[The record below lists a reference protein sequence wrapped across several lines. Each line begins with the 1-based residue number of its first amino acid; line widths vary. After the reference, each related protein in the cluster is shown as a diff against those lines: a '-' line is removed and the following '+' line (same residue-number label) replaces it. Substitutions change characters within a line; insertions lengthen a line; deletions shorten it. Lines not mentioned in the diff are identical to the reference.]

1 MVEAVGPS
9 RVHLDIIGQPLATRD
24 VLEDALRDRT
34 AAYVSHADEQDT
46 YHIHDFRAW
55 VVGDQQ
61 AVKAVGREARLVSS
75 THRNKEEQMAE
86 VRRVGMLTGGGDAP
100 GLNGVIRAVTTKCV
114 EDYGY
119 EVVGLKRGWKALLEP
134 ESDTVMEL
142 SADDVRYI
150 LQEGGTILG
159 SSRTNPYKKEGDPEK
174 AVKQMEEFGVDAL
187 VAIGGDD
194 TLGVAK
200 RLYDDFG
207 VQVIGC
213 PKTIDNDLSATD
225 TTFGYDTAVSIATD
239 AIDKLRTTAKS
250 HERVIVVE
258 VMGRHAGWITW
269 GAGLASAANVT
280 LIPEVEP
287 DLDQIAD
294 IFKKRAEN
302 GEKWGLVAVSE
313 GVVLSE
319 DYITQNAETDEFGHV
334 RLGGIAETLAG
345 EIEERTGIET
355 RHVVL
360 GHLQRGGTP
369 TAFDRILSTRYG
381 LRAAEAVKNSEWGR
395 MVALRGND
403 IVTVPLE
410 EATEET
416 KTVPEDFYKAVET
429 FFG

>member
-1 MVEAVGPS
+1 M
-9 RVHLDIIGQPLATRD
+9 
-24 VLEDALRDRT
+24 
-34 AAYVSHADEQDT
+34 AD
-46 YHIHDFRAW
+46 
-55 VVGDQQ
+55 
-61 AVKAVGREARLVSS
+61 
-75 THRNKEEQMAE
+75 
-86 VRRVGMLTGGGDAP
+86 VRRVGILTGGGDAP
-100 GLNGVIRAVTTKCV
+100 GLNGVIRAVTTRCDN
-114 EDYGY
+114 DYGY
-119 EVVGLKRGWKALLEP
+119 EVHGLKRGWKALLDP
-134 ESDTVMEL
+134 EDDTVMPL
-142 SADDVRYI
+142 TADSVRYI

-159 SSRTNPYKKEGDPEK
+159 SSRTNPYKNEGDAEK
-174 AVKQMEEFGVDAL
+174 VVKQMEDFGIDAL

-207 VQVIGC
+207 VQVVGC

-225 TTFGYDTAVSIATD
+225 TTFGYDTAVSIATE
-239 AIDKLRTTAKS
+239 AIDRLRTTAKS
-250 HERVIVVE
+250 HERVVVVE

-294 IFKKRAEN
+294 IFEKRAAR

-313 GVVLSE
+313 GVTLSE
-319 DYITQNAETDEFGHV
+319 EFTTQNADTDEFGHV

-345 EIEERTGIET
+345 EIEKRTGIET

-369 TAFDRILSTRYG
+369 TAYDRILSTRYG
-381 LRAAEAVKNSEWGR
+381 LRAAEAVRNGEWGK

-403 IVTVPLE
+403 IVTVDLS
-410 EATEET
+410 EATDET
-416 KTVPEDFYKAVET
+416 KTVPDDLYKVVET

>member
-1 MVEAVGPS
+1 
-9 RVHLDIIGQPLATRD
+9 
-24 VLEDALRDRT
+24 
-34 AAYVSHADEQDT
+34 
-46 YHIHDFRAW
+46 
-55 VVGDQQ
+55 
-61 AVKAVGREARLVSS
+61 
-75 THRNKEEQMAE
+75 MAE

-100 GLNGVIRAVTTKCV
+100 GLNGVIRAVTMKSI

-119 EVVGLKRGWKALLEP
+119 EVAGIKRGWRGLLVP
-134 ESDTVMEL
+134 ESDSLMEL
-142 SADDVRYI
+142 GVGDVRYI

-159 SSRTNPYKKEGDPEK
+159 SSRTNPYKNEGDAEK
-174 AVKQMEEFGVDAL
+174 VVKQMEEFGIDAL

-200 RLYDDFG
+200 RLHDDFG
-207 VQVIGC
+207 VQVVGC

-225 TTFGYDTAVSIATD
+225 TTFGYDTAVSIATE
-239 AIDKLRTTAKS
+239 AIDRLRTTAKS
-250 HERVIVVE
+250 HERVVVVE

-287 DLDQIAD
+287 DLDEITS
-294 IFKKRAEN
+294 IFKQRAEN

-319 DYITQNAETDEFGHV
+319 DYITQSASRDEFGHV
-334 RLGGIAETLAG
+334 QLGGIAETLAK

-369 TAFDRILSTRYG
+369 TAYDRILSTRYG
-381 LRAAEAVKNSEWGR
+381 LRAAEAVKNGEWGR
-395 MVALRGND
+395 MVALRGSD
-403 IVTVPLE
+403 VVTVSLD
-410 EATEET
+410 EATAET
-416 KTVPEDFYKAVET
+416 KTVPEDLYNDART

>member
-1 MVEAVGPS
+1 
-9 RVHLDIIGQPLATRD
+9 
-24 VLEDALRDRT
+24 
-34 AAYVSHADEQDT
+34 
-46 YHIHDFRAW
+46 
-55 VVGDQQ
+55 
-61 AVKAVGREARLVSS
+61 
-75 THRNKEEQMAE
+75 MAE

-119 EVVGLKRGWKALLEP
+119 EVVGLKRGWKSLLDPEP
-134 ESDTVMEL
+134 DTVMPL
-142 SADDVRYI
+142 GVDDVRYI

-159 SSRTNPYKKEGDPEK
+159 SSRTNPYKNEGDAEK
-174 AVKQMEEFGVDAL
+174 VVRQMEDFGVDAL

-207 VQVIGC
+207 VQVVGC

-269 GAGLASAANVT
+269 GAGLASAADVT

-287 DLDQIAD
+287 DLDRIAN
-294 IFKKRAEN
+294 IFKKRAEK

-319 DYITQNAETDEFGHV
+319 EYITQNAETDEFGHV

-381 LRAAEAVKNSEWGR
+381 LRAAEAVKGGEWGQ
-395 MVALRGND
+395 MVALRGNE
-403 IVTVPLE
+403 IVTVDLS

-416 KTVPEDFYKAVET
+416 KTVPEDFYKVIET

>member
-1 MVEAVGPS
+1 
-9 RVHLDIIGQPLATRD
+9 
-24 VLEDALRDRT
+24 
-34 AAYVSHADEQDT
+34 
-46 YHIHDFRAW
+46 
-55 VVGDQQ
+55 
-61 AVKAVGREARLVSS
+61 
-75 THRNKEEQMAE
+75 MAE

-100 GLNGVIRAVTTKCV
+100 GLNGVIRAVTMKSI

-119 EVVGLKRGWKALLEP
+119 EVSGIKRGWLGLLDPQGDSIQELT
-134 ESDTVMEL
+134 SDR
-142 SADDVRYI
+142 VRYI
-150 LQEGGTILG
+150 LEEGGTMLG
-159 SSRTNPYKKEGDPEK
+159 SSRTNPYKNEGDAEK
-174 AVKQMEEFGVDAL
+174 VVENMKELGIDAL

-207 VQVIGC
+207 VQVVGC

-250 HERVIVVE
+250 HERVVVVE

-269 GAGLASAANVT
+269 GAGLASGANVT

-287 DLDQIAD
+287 DLDYIENL
-294 IFKKRAEN
+294 FKARAEK

-313 GVVLSE
+313 GVTLQE
-319 DYITQNAETDEFGHV
+319 DFVTQSAERDEFGHV
-334 RLGGIAETLAG
+334 QLGGIGESLAK
-345 EIEERTGIET
+345 EIESRTGIET

-369 TAFDRILSTRYG
+369 TANDRILSTRYG
-381 LRAAEAVKNSEWGR
+381 LRAAEAIKNGEWGQ

-403 IVTVPLE
+403 VVTVSLS
-410 EATEET
+410 EATDET
-416 KTVPEDFYKAVET
+416 KTVPEDLYKAAET

>member
-1 MVEAVGPS
+1 
-9 RVHLDIIGQPLATRD
+9 
-24 VLEDALRDRT
+24 
-34 AAYVSHADEQDT
+34 
-46 YHIHDFRAW
+46 
-55 VVGDQQ
+55 
-61 AVKAVGREARLVSS
+61 
-75 THRNKEEQMAE
+75 MAE

-100 GLNGVIRAVTTKCV
+100 GLNGVIRAVTMRCI

-119 EVVGLKRGWKALLEP
+119 EVSGIKRGWKGLLSPEP
-134 ESDTVMEL
+134 DSLMEL
-142 SADDVRYI
+142 GVDSVRYI

-159 SSRTNPYKKEGDPEK
+159 SSRTNPYKNEGDPEK
-174 AVKQMEEFGVDAL
+174 VVDQMKEFGIDAL

-200 RLYDDFG
+200 RLHDDFG
-207 VQVIGC
+207 VQVVGC
-213 PKTIDNDLSATD
+213 PQTIDNDLSATD
-225 TTFGYDTAVSIATD
+225 TTFGFDTAVSIATD

-250 HERVIVVE
+250 HERVVVVE

-287 DLDQIAD
+287 DLDKIAN
-294 IFKKRAEN
+294 IFTKRADN

-313 GVVLSE
+313 GVTLSE
-319 DYITQNAETDEFGHV
+319 EYMTQNAERDEFGHV
-334 RLGGIAETLAG
+334 RLGGIAETLAK
-345 EIEERTGIET
+345 EIESRTGIET

-381 LRAAEAVKNSEWGR
+381 LRAAEAIKNGEWGK

-403 IVTVPLE
+403 IVTVSLD
-410 EATEET
+410 EATAET
-416 KTVPEDFYKAVET
+416 KTVPEDFYKVVET

>member
-1 MVEAVGPS
+1 
-9 RVHLDIIGQPLATRD
+9 
-24 VLEDALRDRT
+24 
-34 AAYVSHADEQDT
+34 
-46 YHIHDFRAW
+46 
-55 VVGDQQ
+55 
-61 AVKAVGREARLVSS
+61 
-75 THRNKEEQMAE
+75 MAE
-86 VRRVGMLTGGGDAP
+86 VKKVGILTGGGDAP
-100 GLNGVIRAVTTKCV
+100 GLNGVIRAVTMKCI

-119 EVVGLKRGWKALLEP
+119 EVVGIKRGWKGLLSP
-134 ESDTVMEL
+134 EDDSLIDLGVE
-142 SADDVRYI
+142 DVRYI

-159 SSRTNPYKKEGDPEK
+159 SSRTNPYKNEGDAEK
-174 AVKQMEEFGVDAL
+174 VVENMKEFGIDAL

-200 RLYDDFG
+200 RLHDDFD

-250 HERVIVVE
+250 HERVVVVE

-269 GAGLASAANVT
+269 GAGVASAANVT

-287 DLDQIAD
+287 DMDAIAD
-294 IFKKRAEN
+294 LFKKRAEN

-313 GVVLSE
+313 GVVLS
-319 DYITQNAETDEFGHV
+319 DDFITQSAERDEFGHV
-334 RLGGIAETLAG
+334 QLGGIGETLAG

-381 LRAAEAVKNSEWGR
+381 LKAAEAIKNGEWGS
-395 MVALRGND
+395 MVALRGD
-403 IVTVPLE
+403 EIVTVSLS

-416 KTVPEDFYKAVET
+416 KTVSDKLYEDART

>member
-1 MVEAVGPS
+1 
-9 RVHLDIIGQPLATRD
+9 
-24 VLEDALRDRT
+24 
-34 AAYVSHADEQDT
+34 
-46 YHIHDFRAW
+46 
-55 VVGDQQ
+55 
-61 AVKAVGREARLVSS
+61 
-75 THRNKEEQMAE
+75 MAE

-100 GLNGVIRAVTTKCV
+100 GLNGVIRAVTMKSI

-119 EVVGLKRGWKALLEP
+119 EVSGIKRGWLGLLDPQGDSIQELT
-134 ESDTVMEL
+134 SDR
-142 SADDVRYI
+142 VRYI
-150 LQEGGTILG
+150 IEEGGTMLG
-159 SSRTNPYKKEGDPEK
+159 SSRTNPYKNEGDAEK
-174 AVKQMEEFGVDAL
+174 VVNNMKELGIDAL

-207 VQVIGC
+207 VQVVGC

-250 HERVIVVE
+250 HERVVVVE

-269 GAGLASAANVT
+269 GAGLASGANVT

-287 DLDQIAD
+287 DLDYIENL
-294 IFKKRAEN
+294 FKTRAEK

-313 GVVLSE
+313 GVTLQE
-319 DYITQNAETDEFGHV
+319 DFVTQTAERDEFGHV
-334 RLGGIAETLAG
+334 QLGGIGESLAK
-345 EIEERTGIET
+345 EIESRTGIET

-369 TAFDRILSTRYG
+369 TANDRILSTRYG
-381 LRAAEAVKNSEWGR
+381 LRAAEAIKNGEWGQ

-403 IVTVPLE
+403 VVTVSLA
-410 EATEET
+410 EATDET
-416 KTVPEDFYKAVET
+416 KTVPEDLYKAAET

>member
-1 MVEAVGPS
+1 
-9 RVHLDIIGQPLATRD
+9 
-24 VLEDALRDRT
+24 
-34 AAYVSHADEQDT
+34 
-46 YHIHDFRAW
+46 
-55 VVGDQQ
+55 
-61 AVKAVGREARLVSS
+61 
-75 THRNKEEQMAE
+75 MAE

-100 GLNGVIRAVTTKCV
+100 GLNGVIRAVTMRSI

-119 EVVGLKRGWKALLEP
+119 AVSGIRRGWAGLLSP
-134 ESDTVMEL
+134 QDDSVVDLKV
-142 SADDVRYI
+142 DDVRYI
-150 LQEGGTILG
+150 LQEGGTVLL
-159 SSRTNPYKKEGDPEK
+159 SSRTNPYKNEGDAEK
-174 AVKQMEEFGVDAL
+174 VVNQMREFGIDAL

-200 RLYDDFG
+200 RLHEDFG
-207 VQVIGC
+207 TQVVGC
-213 PKTIDNDLSATD
+213 PKTIDNDLSGTD

-258 VMGRHAGWITW
+258 VMGRHAGWITY

-294 IFKKRAEN
+294 LFKERAER
-302 GEKWGLVAVSE
+302 GERWGLVAVSE
-313 GVVLSE
+313 GVTLSE
-319 DYITQNAETDEFGHV
+319 DFITQNAERDEFGHV

-345 EIEERTGIET
+345 ELKERTGIDT

-369 TAFDRILSTRYG
+369 TAYDRILSTRYG
-381 LRAAEAVKNSEWGR
+381 LRAAEAVKNGEWGQ
-395 MVALRGND
+395 MVALRGD
-403 IVTVPLE
+403 EVVTVSLA
-410 EATEET
+410 EATGET
-416 KTVPEDFYKAVET
+416 KTVPDALYKDIQT

>member
-1 MVEAVGPS
+1 
-9 RVHLDIIGQPLATRD
+9 
-24 VLEDALRDRT
+24 
-34 AAYVSHADEQDT
+34 
-46 YHIHDFRAW
+46 
-55 VVGDQQ
+55 
-61 AVKAVGREARLVSS
+61 
-75 THRNKEEQMAE
+75 MAE

-100 GLNGVIRAVTTKCV
+100 GLNGVIRAVTMRCI

-119 EVVGLKRGWKALLEP
+119 DVVGLKRGWKSLLSP
-134 ESDTVMEL
+134 ESDTVMPL
-142 SADDVRYI
+142 GVGDVRYI

-159 SSRTNPYKKEGDPEK
+159 SSRTNPYKNEGDAQK
-174 AVKQMEEFGVDAL
+174 VVDQMQEFGVDAL

-194 TLGVAK
+194 TLGVAR
-200 RLYDDFG
+200 RLHEDFG
-207 VQVIGC
+207 TQVIGC

-225 TTFGYDTAVSIATD
+225 TTFGFDTAVSIATD

-250 HERVIVVE
+250 HERVVVVE

-287 DLDQIAD
+287 DLDQIAN
-294 IFKKRAEN
+294 IFKERAEN

-313 GVVLSE
+313 GVTLSE
-319 DYITQNAETDEFGHV
+319 EFMTQTAERDEFGHV
-334 RLGGIAETLAG
+334 RLGGIAETLAK
-345 EIEERTGIET
+345 EIENRTGIET

-381 LRAAEAVKNSEWGR
+381 LRAAEAVKNGEWGK

-403 IVTVPLE
+403 IVTVSLD
-410 EATEET
+410 EAVAET
-416 KTVPEDFYKAVET
+416 KTVPGDLYRVVET

>member
-1 MVEAVGPS
+1 MA
-9 RVHLDIIGQPLATRD
+9 RMK
-24 VLEDALRDRT
+24 
-34 AAYVSHADEQDT
+34 ADS
-46 YHIHDFRAW
+46 
-55 VVGDQQ
+55 G
-61 AVKAVGREARLVSS
+61 EARLIFS
-75 THRNKEEQMAE
+75 TLQEKEDDMAE

-100 GLNGVIRAVTTKCV
+100 GLNGVIRAVTTRCDN
-114 EDYGY
+114 DYGY
-119 EVVGLKRGWKALLEP
+119 EVHGLKRGWKALLDP
-134 ESDTVMEL
+134 EEDTVMPL
-142 SADDVRYI
+142 SADSVRYI

-159 SSRTNPYKKEGDPEK
+159 SSRTNPYKNEGDAEK
-174 AVKQMEEFGVDAL
+174 VVKQMEDFGIDAL

-207 VQVIGC
+207 VQVVGC

-239 AIDKLRTTAKS
+239 AIDRLRTTAKS

-287 DLDQIAD
+287 DLDQITD
-294 IFKKRAEN
+294 IFKKRAEK

-313 GVVLSE
+313 GVTLSE
-319 DYITQNAETDEFGHV
+319 EFMTQNAETDEFGHV
-334 RLGGIAETLAG
+334 RLGGVAETLAG

-381 LRAAEAVKNSEWGR
+381 LRAAEAVKNGEWGK

-403 IVTVPLE
+403 IVTVDLS

-416 KTVPEDFYKAVET
+416 KTVPSDFYEVVET

>member
-1 MVEAVGPS
+1 
-9 RVHLDIIGQPLATRD
+9 
-24 VLEDALRDRT
+24 
-34 AAYVSHADEQDT
+34 
-46 YHIHDFRAW
+46 
-55 VVGDQQ
+55 
-61 AVKAVGREARLVSS
+61 
-75 THRNKEEQMAE
+75 MAE
-86 VRRVGMLTGGGDAP
+86 VKRVGMLTGGGDAP
-100 GLNGVIRAVTTKCV
+100 GLNGVIRAVTIKCV
-114 EDYGY
+114 NDYGY
-119 EVVGLKRGWKALLEP
+119 EVVGIKRGWKGLLDP
-134 ESDTVMEL
+134 EEDSIQNLAVE
-142 SADDVRYI
+142 DVRYI

-159 SSRTNPYKKEGDPEK
+159 SSRTNPYKNEGDAEK
-174 AVKQMEEFGVDAL
+174 VVKQMEEFGIDAL

-200 RLYDDFG
+200 RLNDDFG
-207 VQVIGC
+207 TQIIGC

-250 HERVIVVE
+250 HERILVVE
-258 VMGRHAGWITW
+258 VMGRNAGWITY

-287 DLDQIAD
+287 DLEVIAG

-313 GVVLSE
+313 GVTFSSDFV
-319 DYITQNAETDEFGHV
+319 TQNAEKDEFGHV
-334 RLGGIAETLAG
+334 RLGGVAEGLAA
-345 EIEERTGIET
+345 ELKERTGIDT

-369 TAFDRILSTRYG
+369 TANDRILSTRYG
-381 LRAAEAVKNSEWGR
+381 VRAAEAVKNAEWGK

-403 IVTVPLE
+403 IVTVPLA
-410 EATEET
+410 EATDET
-416 KTVPEDFYKAVET
+416 KVVPGELYDLLKS